1 VFSRHPALVRIHEN
15 PYKGALSDYLGCA
28 RHVVDGVLEF
38 LRTVA
43 YDLLVAQQVGAPIR
57 PSVVSGGGRATT
69 TVSASTDTICT
80 TSSILHVALSGVTS
94 ATTPNRQAMKT
105 MRVDFF
111 FRNTPFNFFLGYTP
125 LSF

>member
-1 VFSRHPALVRIHEN
+1 
-15 PYKGALSDYLGCA
+15 
-28 RHVVDGVLEF
+28 VVDGVLEF

-111 FRNTPFNFFLGYTP
+111 SAIRLSIFSWVIPLFRSKTHALNHYFHKVSQSHVMVL
-125 LSF
+125 LE